1 MVMRIR
7 ELRVERDMTQR
18 ELGNCMGVDCTTI
31 TKWETEV
38 ALPKARD
45 LPLLA
50 HVLNCSID
58 ELYVR
63 PFELPAS

>member
-1 MVMRIR
+1 MVMRIK
-7 ELRVERDMTQR
+7 EQR
-18 ELGNCMGVDCTTI
+18 EAQQMSQKQLATDMGVSPSVVCN
-31 TKWETEV
+31 WESEV

-50 HVLNCSID
+50 HVLCCSID

-63 PFELPAS
+63 PFVLPAS

>member
-1 MVMRIR
+1 MVMRIK
-7 ELRVERDMTQR
+7 EQR
-18 ELGNCMGVDCTTI
+18 EARQLSQKQLAANMGVSSSVVCN
-31 TKWETEV
+31 WENEV